1 MPASAATRPLAA
13 ELEAAITDLWGRL
26 QRHTDP
32 RYVEIFQKPGAPP
45 PSRVGIMTA
54 EERGQ
59 HTSRAVLY
67 AFDAET
73 GEELFSSKDA
83 IDDWTHLSS
92 ITVVDGSVYVTTRQ
106 SFVYAFGL
114 KK

>member
-1 MPASAATRPLAA
+1 MLKRE
-13 ELEAAITDLWGRL
+13 ELTTEQIEQIVADARKAGYDFFL
-26 QRHTDP
+26 
-32 RYVEIFQKPGAPP
+32 
-45 PSRVGIMTA
+45 TA

-67 AFDAET
+67 AFDAES
-73 GEELFSSKDA
+73 GDELFSSKDA
-83 IDDWTHLSS
+83 IDDWTHLST